1 MIGFAPFALS
11 GKHERTL
18 QIQRGGQSNKGK
30 STDTFGSFL
39 MTRDVVSD
47 PQYLT
52 IWLEV
57 DGHRRQTR
65 SHRTMVFWA
74 AYLVS

>member
-1 MIGFAPFALS
+1 LIGFAPFALS

-18 QIQRGGQSNKGK
+18 QMQRGGQSDKGK
-30 STDTFGSFL
+30 NADTFGSFL
-39 MTRDVVSD
+39 VMRD

-52 IWLEV
+52 ICLEV
-57 DGHRRQTR
+57 DGHHRQTR
-65 SHRTMVFWA
+65 SHCTMVFWA

>member
-1 MIGFAPFALS
+1 MLEIGFAPFALS

-18 QIQRGGQSNKGK
+18 QIQRGGQSDKGK

-39 MTRDVVSD
+39 VMRD
-47 PQYLT
+47 PKYLT
-52 IWLEV
+52 ICLEV
-57 DGHRRQTR
+57 DGRRCQTG
-65 SHRTMVFWA
+65 STRTMVFWV

>member
-11 GKHERTL
+11 GKYERTL
-18 QIQRGGQSNKGK
+18 QIQRGGQSNWGK
-30 STDTFGSFL
+30 STDTFRSFL
-39 MTRDVVSD
+39 VMRD

-52 IWLEV
+52 ICLEV
-57 DGHRRQTR
+57 DGHRSQTG
-65 SHRTMVFWA
+65 STRTMVFWA

>member
-1 MIGFAPFALS
+1 MLEISFPPFALS
-11 GKHERTL
+11 GRYGRTL
-18 QIQRGGQSNKGK
+18 QIQRGGQSDKGK

-39 MTRDVVSD
+39 VTRD

-52 IWLEV
+52 ICLEV
-57 DGHRRQTR
+57 DGHRCQTG
-65 SHRTMVFWA
+65 STRTIVFWA